1 MQGCCPAY
9 GPQGHSRLEGTFRGS
24 QQWQSITSVVPQSPD
39 VAITPQRAGEPGEAG
54 LPLLLPS
61 ARRRGPRTPPPAA
74 QAPPMS
80 PGGTQAACLA
90 LPFISPSFFH
100 PKMGETSQAA
110 GPGLPTLPP
119 CSGCS
124 LAPTVGKGT
133 PQPSRDITGVSSLW
147 AGELPYLPS
156 LSALRCPVPP
166 PSPWADSPVLSR
178 LGIPDGISGD
188 LRCVSRELLGAT
200 DPATVLG
207 GGLRGGRALGP
218 GTRGCSRGMPPHPAS
233 PSCSGEHSRVLH
245 PGVPLRLGSALT
257 ASWVLLGTRIPGW
270 AGLNAPGLGQGCRH
284 LTFPLLS
291 VTLLVSFGSSMLYG
305 YNLAVVNSPA
315 VHIKAFYNATWSQ
328 RYGHGLAPGP
338 LTLLYSLTVSI
349 FALGGLVGSLLVGVL
364 VERYGRNGTL
374 SRSALLVILAGSFM
388 GFSRELGSPEM
399 VIIGR
404 SITGL
409 HSGICLSVVPLYLGE
424 IAPKNLRGF
433 LGLMPSIFIC
443 LGVFFAQVLGLPELL
458 GKDRFW
464 PLFLSVVVIPAS
476 FQLLLLHCFPES
488 PRYLLI
494 EKNDVCGASKALRRF
509 LGTPD
514 VQDVIEEMKEEQ
526 RSLSSVEMV
535 SVWQLLRDRSVRWQ
549 TLSVVV
555 VNAGMQ
561 LSGIDA
567 IWFYTNTIFENAGI
581 PVSQIPYTTVGTGAI
596 EVVAGLIGCFTIEK
610 LGRRPLI
617 ITGFCAMGICSA
629 GITISL
635 LLQTTLPWMRYVG
648 VACVV
653 GIIAGFCMGPAGVP
667 FLMTAELFT
676 QSHRPAAYIVGGSLN
691 WLCNFTIGF
700 IFPFLQMS
708 TGAFCYLVFCGICLL
723 VALYVYLI
731 IPETK
736 NKTFMEI
743 SHIFATR
750 RSFFSIPAQLI
761 GMMKLNGYGALESS
775 SLEGS
780 GSSPT

>member
-1 MQGCCPAY
+1 
-9 GPQGHSRLEGTFRGS
+9 
-24 QQWQSITSVVPQSPD
+24 
-39 VAITPQRAGEPGEAG
+39 
-54 LPLLLPS
+54 
-61 ARRRGPRTPPPAA
+61 
-74 QAPPMS
+74 
-80 PGGTQAACLA
+80 
-90 LPFISPSFFH
+90 
-100 PKMGETSQAA
+100 
-110 GPGLPTLPP
+110 
-119 CSGCS
+119 
-124 LAPTVGKGT
+124 
-133 PQPSRDITGVSSLW
+133 
-147 AGELPYLPS
+147 
-156 LSALRCPVPP
+156 
-166 PSPWADSPVLSR
+166 
-178 LGIPDGISGD
+178 
-188 LRCVSRELLGAT
+188 
-200 DPATVLG
+200 
-207 GGLRGGRALGP
+207 
-218 GTRGCSRGMPPHPAS
+218 
-233 PSCSGEHSRVLH
+233 
-245 PGVPLRLGSALT
+245 
-257 ASWVLLGTRIPGW
+257 
-270 AGLNAPGLGQGCRH
+270 

-315 VHIKAFYNATWSQ
+315 AYIKAFYNATWSQ
-328 RYGHGLAPGP
+328 RYGHGLASGP

-374 SRSALLVILAGSFM
+374 SRSALLVLLASGFM

-443 LGVFFAQVLGLPELL
+443 LGVFFAQVLSLPELL
-458 GKDRFW
+458 GEDRFW
-464 PLFLSVVVIPAS
+464 PLFLSVVVVPAS
-476 FQLLLLHCFPES
+476 LQLLLLHCFPES

-494 EKNDVCGASKALRRF
+494 EKNDVCRATEALHRF

-526 RSLSSVEMV
+526 RSLSSVDMV

-629 GITISL
+629 GITVSL
-635 LLQTTLPWMRYVG
+635 LLHIPQPRVPSQTALPWMRYVS

-691 WLCNFTIGF
+691 WLCNFTVGF

-708 TGAFCYLVFCGICLL
+708 AGAFCYLVFCGVCLL

-743 SHIFATR
+743 SHIFA
-750 RSFFSIPAQLI
+750 
-761 GMMKLNGYGALESS
+761 
-775 SLEGS
+775 
-780 GSSPT
+780 

>member
-1 MQGCCPAY
+1 
-9 GPQGHSRLEGTFRGS
+9 
-24 QQWQSITSVVPQSPD
+24 
-39 VAITPQRAGEPGEAG
+39 
-54 LPLLLPS
+54 
-61 ARRRGPRTPPPAA
+61 
-74 QAPPMS
+74 
-80 PGGTQAACLA
+80 
-90 LPFISPSFFH
+90 
-100 PKMGETSQAA
+100 MGETSRAA
-110 GPGLPTLPP
+110 EPGLP
-119 CSGCS
+119 SS
-124 LAPTVGKGT
+124 
-133 PQPSRDITGVSSLW
+133 PS
-147 AGELPYLPS
+147 P
-156 LSALRCPVPP
+156 PP
-166 PSPWADSPVLSR
+166 PSPRSACSPAPPV
-178 LGIPDGISGD
+178 GK
-188 LRCVSRELLGAT
+188 
-200 DPATVLG
+200 
-207 GGLRGGRALGP
+207 GP
-218 GTRGCSRGMPPHPAS
+218 GGDITG
-233 PSCSGEHSRVLH
+233 
-245 PGVPLRLGSALT
+245 
-257 ASWVLLGTRIPGW
+257 
-270 AGLNAPGLGQGCRH
+270 H

-315 VHIKAFYNATWSQ
+315 EHIKAFYNATWSQ
-328 RYGHGLAPGP
+328 RYGHGLAPGL
-338 LTLLYSLTVSI
+338 LTLLYALTVSS

-364 VERYGRNGTL
+364 VEQYGRTGAL
-374 SRSALLVILAGSFM
+374 SRSALLVLLAGGFM
-388 GFSRELGSPEM
+388 GFSRELESPEM

-443 LGVFFAQVLGLPELL
+443 LGIFSAQVLGLPELL

-464 PLFLSVVVIPAS
+464 PLFLSVVVVPAS
-476 FQLLLLHCFPES
+476 LQLLLLHCFPES

-494 EKNDVCGASKALRRF
+494 ERNDVYGATKALHRF

-526 RSLSSVEMV
+526 RSLFSMEMV

-555 VNAGMQ
+555 VSAGMQ

-581 PVSQIPYTTVGTGAI
+581 PVSQIPYTTMGTGAI
-596 EVVAGLIGCFTIEK
+596 EVVAGLIGCFTIERV
-610 LGRRPLI
+610 GRRPLI

-635 LLQTTLPWMRYVG
+635 LLQAALPWMRYVSI
-648 VACVV
+648 ACVV

-667 FLMTAELFT
+667 LLMTAELFM

-691 WLCNFTIGF
+691 WLCNFIIGL

-708 TGAFCYLVFCGICLL
+708 AGAFCYLVFSGVCLL
-723 VALYVYLI
+723 VALYVYLV

-743 SHIFATR
+743 SHIFAMR
-750 RSFFSIPAQLI
+750 RSVLSVPAHLI
-761 GMMKLNGYGALESS
+761 GMKKLDGYGALESS

-780 GSSPT
+780 GSSLL

>member
-1 MQGCCPAY
+1 
-9 GPQGHSRLEGTFRGS
+9 
-24 QQWQSITSVVPQSPD
+24 
-39 VAITPQRAGEPGEAG
+39 
-54 LPLLLPS
+54 
-61 ARRRGPRTPPPAA
+61 
-74 QAPPMS
+74 
-80 PGGTQAACLA
+80 
-90 LPFISPSFFH
+90 
-100 PKMGETSQAA
+100 
-110 GPGLPTLPP
+110 
-119 CSGCS
+119 
-124 LAPTVGKGT
+124 
-133 PQPSRDITGVSSLW
+133 
-147 AGELPYLPS
+147 
-156 LSALRCPVPP
+156 
-166 PSPWADSPVLSR
+166 
-178 LGIPDGISGD
+178 
-188 LRCVSRELLGAT
+188 
-200 DPATVLG
+200 
-207 GGLRGGRALGP
+207 
-218 GTRGCSRGMPPHPAS
+218 
-233 PSCSGEHSRVLH
+233 
-245 PGVPLRLGSALT
+245 
-257 ASWVLLGTRIPGW
+257 
-270 AGLNAPGLGQGCRH
+270 

-291 VTLLVSFGSSMLYG
+291 VTLLVSFGSSTLYG

-374 SRSALLVILAGSFM
+374 SRSSLLILLAGGFM
-388 GFSRELGSPEM
+388 GFSRELGSLEM

-409 HSGICLSVVPLYLGE
+409 HSGRCCRAVHSPFLTAWSPTAHSQGTGEEFILPMATGSVVG
-424 IAPKNLRGF
+424 
-433 LGLMPSIFIC
+433 IFIC

-458 GKDRFW
+458 GEDRFW
-464 PLFLSVVVIPAS
+464 PLFLSVVVVPAS
-476 FQLLLLHCFPES
+476 LQLLLLHCFPES

-494 EKNDVCGASKALRRF
+494 ERNDVCGATKALRQF
-509 LGTPD
+509 LGTLD

-526 RSLSSVEMV
+526 QSLSSMEMV

-581 PVSQIPYTTVGTGAI
+581 PMSQIPYATVGTGAT

-617 ITGFCAMGICSA
+617 ITGFCVMGICLA
-629 GITISL
+629 GITFSL
-635 LLQTTLPWMRYVG
+635 LLQTALPWMRYVS
-648 VACVV
+648 VTCMV

-691 WLCNFTIGF
+691 WLCNFTVGF
-700 IFPFLQMS
+700 VFPFLQMS

-723 VALYVYLI
+723 VALYIYLV

-743 SHIFATR
+743 SCIFA
-750 RSFFSIPAQLI
+750 
-761 GMMKLNGYGALESS
+761 
-775 SLEGS
+775 
-780 GSSPT
+780 

>member
-1 MQGCCPAY
+1 
-9 GPQGHSRLEGTFRGS
+9 
-24 QQWQSITSVVPQSPD
+24 
-39 VAITPQRAGEPGEAG
+39 
-54 LPLLLPS
+54 
-61 ARRRGPRTPPPAA
+61 
-74 QAPPMS
+74 
-80 PGGTQAACLA
+80 
-90 LPFISPSFFH
+90 
-100 PKMGETSQAA
+100 
-110 GPGLPTLPP
+110 
-119 CSGCS
+119 
-124 LAPTVGKGT
+124 
-133 PQPSRDITGVSSLW
+133 
-147 AGELPYLPS
+147 
-156 LSALRCPVPP
+156 
-166 PSPWADSPVLSR
+166 
-178 LGIPDGISGD
+178 
-188 LRCVSRELLGAT
+188 
-200 DPATVLG
+200 
-207 GGLRGGRALGP
+207 
-218 GTRGCSRGMPPHPAS
+218 
-233 PSCSGEHSRVLH
+233 
-245 PGVPLRLGSALT
+245 
-257 ASWVLLGTRIPGW
+257 
-270 AGLNAPGLGQGCRH
+270 

-315 VHIKAFYNATWSQ
+315 EHIKAFYNATWSQ
-328 RYGHGLAPGP
+328 RYGHGLASGP
-338 LTLLYSLTVSI
+338 LTLLYSLTVST

-374 SRSALLVILAGSFM
+374 SRSALLVLLAGGFM

-404 SITGL
+404 AITGL

-458 GKDRFW
+458 GKDKFW
-464 PLFLSVVVIPAS
+464 PLFLSLVVVPAS
-476 FQLLLLHCFPES
+476 LQLLLLHCFPES

-494 EKNDVCGASKALRRF
+494 ERNDVCGATAALRRF

-514 VQDVIEEMKEEQ
+514 VQDVIEEMKKEQ
-526 RSLSSVEMV
+526 RSLSSVEMI
-535 SVWQLLRDRSVRWQ
+535 SVWQLLRDRSARWQ

-581 PVSQIPYTTVGTGAI
+581 PESQIPYTTVGTGAI

-617 ITGFCAMGICSA
+617 ITGFCAMGLCLA
-629 GITISL
+629 GITVSL
-635 LLQTTLPWMRYVG
+635 LLQVGQPVPRTLDLSP
-648 VACVV
+648 
-653 GIIAGFCMGPAGVP
+653 PSTAGVP

-708 TGAFCYLVFCGICLL
+708 AGAFCYLVFCGICLL
-723 VALYVYLI
+723 VALYVYLV

-743 SHIFATR
+743 SHIFA
-750 RSFFSIPAQLI
+750 
-761 GMMKLNGYGALESS
+761 
-775 SLEGS
+775 
-780 GSSPT
+780 

>member
-1 MQGCCPAY
+1 
-9 GPQGHSRLEGTFRGS
+9 
-24 QQWQSITSVVPQSPD
+24 
-39 VAITPQRAGEPGEAG
+39 
-54 LPLLLPS
+54 
-61 ARRRGPRTPPPAA
+61 
-74 QAPPMS
+74 
-80 PGGTQAACLA
+80 
-90 LPFISPSFFH
+90 
-100 PKMGETSQAA
+100 
-110 GPGLPTLPP
+110 
-119 CSGCS
+119 
-124 LAPTVGKGT
+124 
-133 PQPSRDITGVSSLW
+133 
-147 AGELPYLPS
+147 
-156 LSALRCPVPP
+156 
-166 PSPWADSPVLSR
+166 
-178 LGIPDGISGD
+178 
-188 LRCVSRELLGAT
+188 
-200 DPATVLG
+200 
-207 GGLRGGRALGP
+207 
-218 GTRGCSRGMPPHPAS
+218 
-233 PSCSGEHSRVLH
+233 
-245 PGVPLRLGSALT
+245 
-257 ASWVLLGTRIPGW
+257 
-270 AGLNAPGLGQGCRH
+270 
-284 LTFPLLS
+284 
-291 VTLLVSFGSSMLYG
+291 SMLYG

-315 VHIKAFYNATWSQ
+315 EHIKAFYNATWSQ

-338 LTLLYSLTVSI
+338 LTLLYALTVSI

-364 VERYGRNGTL
+364 VEH
-374 SRSALLVILAGSFM
+374 ALLVLLAGGFM

-443 LGVFFAQVLGLPELL
+443 LGVFSAQVLGLPELL
-458 GKDRFW
+458 GKVSTDRFW
-464 PLFLSVVVIPAS
+464 PLFLSVVVVPAS
-476 FQLLLLHCFPES
+476 LQLLLLHCFPES

-494 EKNDVCGASKALRRF
+494 ERNDVCGATKALHRF

-526 RSLSSVEMV
+526 RSLSSMEMV

-581 PVSQIPYTTVGTGAI
+581 PVSQIPYTTMGTGAI
-596 EVVAGLIGCFTIEK
+596 EVVAGLIGRV
-610 LGRRPLI
+610 GRRPLI
-617 ITGFCAMGICSA
+617 ITGFCAMGVCSA

-635 LLQTTLPWMRYVG
+635 LLQVG
-648 VACVV
+648 PGHCHPQENL
-653 GIIAGFCMGPAGVP
+653 GLSGGGMAGVP
-667 FLMTAELFT
+667 FLMTAELFM

-708 TGAFCYLVFCGICLL
+708 AGAFCYLVFCAVCLL
-723 VALYVYLI
+723 VALYVYLV

-750 RSFFSIPAQLI
+750 PLPPEPLFGKF
-761 GMMKLNGYGALESS
+761 
-775 SLEGS
+775 SLEWQQQECAGMGGCFS
-780 GSSPT
+780 STREEQTGKRSLSSPL

>member
-1 MQGCCPAY
+1 
-9 GPQGHSRLEGTFRGS
+9 
-24 QQWQSITSVVPQSPD
+24 
-39 VAITPQRAGEPGEAG
+39 
-54 LPLLLPS
+54 
-61 ARRRGPRTPPPAA
+61 
-74 QAPPMS
+74 
-80 PGGTQAACLA
+80 
-90 LPFISPSFFH
+90 
-100 PKMGETSQAA
+100 
-110 GPGLPTLPP
+110 
-119 CSGCS
+119 
-124 LAPTVGKGT
+124 
-133 PQPSRDITGVSSLW
+133 
-147 AGELPYLPS
+147 
-156 LSALRCPVPP
+156 
-166 PSPWADSPVLSR
+166 
-178 LGIPDGISGD
+178 
-188 LRCVSRELLGAT
+188 
-200 DPATVLG
+200 
-207 GGLRGGRALGP
+207 
-218 GTRGCSRGMPPHPAS
+218 
-233 PSCSGEHSRVLH
+233 
-245 PGVPLRLGSALT
+245 
-257 ASWVLLGTRIPGW
+257 
-270 AGLNAPGLGQGCRH
+270 

-315 VHIKAFYNATWSQ
+315 MHIKAFYNATWSR

-364 VERYGRNGTL
+364 VEQYGRNGTL
-374 SRSALLVILAGSFM
+374 SRSTLLVLLAGGFM

-409 HSGICLSVVPLYLGE
+409 HSGRCYGTVLSPFLRAWSRMAHFQGAGE
-424 IAPKNLRGF
+424 DFIFPMATGSMVGNLRGF

-458 GKDRFW
+458 GEDRFW
-464 PLFLSVVVIPAS
+464 PLFLSVVVIPA
-476 FQLLLLHCFPES
+476 FLQLLLLHCFPES

-494 EKNDVCGASKALRRF
+494 ERNDISGATKALHRF
-509 LGTPD
+509 LGTPG

-526 RSLSSVEMV
+526 QSLSSMEMV
-535 SVWQLLRDRSVRWQ
+535 SVWQLLRDHSVRWQ

-610 LGRRPLI
+610 VGRRPLI

-629 GITISL
+629 GITVSL
-635 LLQTTLPWMRYVG
+635 LLQTTLPWMRYLS

-676 QSHRPAAYIVGGSLN
+676 QSHRPSAYIVGGSLN
-691 WLCNFTIGF
+691 WLCNFTVGF

-708 TGAFCYLVFCGICLL
+708 AGAFCYLVFCGVCLL
-723 VALYVYLI
+723 VALYVYLV

-743 SHIFATR
+743 SHIFA
-750 RSFFSIPAQLI
+750 
-761 GMMKLNGYGALESS
+761 
-775 SLEGS
+775 
-780 GSSPT
+780 

>member
-1 MQGCCPAY
+1 MQGCLPCLRSPPPPPCGADMR
-9 GPQGHSRLEGTFRGS
+9 GALNGATNEPRGH
-24 QQWQSITSVVPQSPD
+24 
-39 VAITPQRAGEPGEAG
+39 PGC
-54 LPLLLPS
+54 LPCLPS
-61 ARRRGPRTPPPAA
+61 
-74 QAPPMS
+74 
-80 PGGTQAACLA
+80 L
-90 LPFISPSFFH
+90 SPSFFH
-100 PKMGETSQAA
+100 VKMGERNQAA
-110 GPGLPTLPP
+110 GPGLPSSPP
-119 CSGCS
+119 PPPPVPCFARS

-133 PQPSRDITGVSSLW
+133 PEPGGDITG
-147 AGELPYLPS
+147 
-156 LSALRCPVPP
+156 
-166 PSPWADSPVLSR
+166 
-178 LGIPDGISGD
+178 
-188 LRCVSRELLGAT
+188 
-200 DPATVLG
+200 
-207 GGLRGGRALGP
+207 
-218 GTRGCSRGMPPHPAS
+218 
-233 PSCSGEHSRVLH
+233 
-245 PGVPLRLGSALT
+245 
-257 ASWVLLGTRIPGW
+257 
-270 AGLNAPGLGQGCRH
+270 H

-315 VHIKAFYNATWSQ
+315 VNIKAFYNATWSQ

-364 VERYGRNGTL
+364 VEWYGRNGTL
-374 SRSALLVILAGSFM
+374 SRSTLLILLAGGFM
-388 GFSRELGSPEM
+388 GFSRELESPEM

-443 LGVFFAQVLGLPELL
+443 LGVFLAQVLGLPELL

-476 FQLLLLHCFPES
+476 LQLLLLHCFPES

-494 EKNDVCGASKALRRF
+494 ERNDVCGATKALRRF

-535 SVWQLLRDRSVRWQ
+535 SVWQLLQDRSVRWQ

-567 IWFYTNTIFENAGI
+567 MWFYTNTIFENARI
-581 PVSQIPYTTVGTGAI
+581 PTSQIPYTTVGTGAI

-617 ITGFCAMGICSA
+617 ITGFCTMGICSA
-629 GITISL
+629 GITVSL
-635 LLQTTLPWMRYVG
+635 LLQTTLPWMRYVSI
-648 VACVV
+648 ACVV
-653 GIIAGFCMGPAGVP
+653 GIITGFCMGPAGIP

-691 WLCNFTIGF
+691 WLCNFTVGF
-700 IFPFLQMS
+700 VFPFLQMS
-708 TGAFCYLVFCGICLL
+708 AGAFCYLLFCGVCLL

-743 SHIFATR
+743 SHIFTTR
-750 RSFFSIPAQLI
+750 HSFLSIPAHLI
-761 GMMKLNGYGALESS
+761 GMVKLDGYGALESS

-780 GSSPT
+780 GSSLP

>member
-1 MQGCCPAY
+1 
-9 GPQGHSRLEGTFRGS
+9 
-24 QQWQSITSVVPQSPD
+24 
-39 VAITPQRAGEPGEAG
+39 
-54 LPLLLPS
+54 
-61 ARRRGPRTPPPAA
+61 
-74 QAPPMS
+74 
-80 PGGTQAACLA
+80 
-90 LPFISPSFFH
+90 
-100 PKMGETSQAA
+100 
-110 GPGLPTLPP
+110 
-119 CSGCS
+119 
-124 LAPTVGKGT
+124 
-133 PQPSRDITGVSSLW
+133 
-147 AGELPYLPS
+147 
-156 LSALRCPVPP
+156 
-166 PSPWADSPVLSR
+166 
-178 LGIPDGISGD
+178 
-188 LRCVSRELLGAT
+188 
-200 DPATVLG
+200 
-207 GGLRGGRALGP
+207 
-218 GTRGCSRGMPPHPAS
+218 
-233 PSCSGEHSRVLH
+233 
-245 PGVPLRLGSALT
+245 
-257 ASWVLLGTRIPGW
+257 
-270 AGLNAPGLGQGCRH
+270 

-315 VHIKAFYNATWSQ
+315 EHIKTFYNATWSQ

-374 SRSALLVILAGSFM
+374 SRSALLVLLAGGFM
-388 GFSRELGSPEM
+388 GFSRELASPEM

-404 SITGL
+404 AITGL
-409 HSGICLSVVPLYLGE
+409 HSGRCSLGCR
-424 IAPKNLRGF
+424 AVQDSFLTAWPPSAHSQGTGGDYVFPMATGF
-433 LGLMPSIFIC
+433 LGLIPSIFIC
-443 LGVFFAQVLGLPELL
+443 LGVFSAQVLGLPELL

-464 PLFLSVVVIPAS
+464 PLFLSVVVVPTS
-476 FQLLLLHCFPES
+476 LQLLLLHCFPES

-494 EKNDVCGASKALRRF
+494 ERNDVCGATKALHRF
-509 LGTPD
+509 LGTLD
-514 VQDVIEEMKEEQ
+514 VQYVVEEMKKEQ

-535 SVWQLLRDRSVRWQ
+535 SVWQLLQDRSVRWQ

-635 LLQTTLPWMRYVG
+635 LLQTALPWMSYIS

-691 WLCNFTIGF
+691 WLCNFTVGF

-708 TGAFCYLVFCGICLL
+708 AGAFCYLVFCGVCLL
-723 VALYVYLI
+723 VALYVYVI

-743 SHIFATR
+743 SHIFA
-750 RSFFSIPAQLI
+750 
-761 GMMKLNGYGALESS
+761 
-775 SLEGS
+775 
-780 GSSPT
+780 

>member
-1 MQGCCPAY
+1 
-9 GPQGHSRLEGTFRGS
+9 
-24 QQWQSITSVVPQSPD
+24 
-39 VAITPQRAGEPGEAG
+39 
-54 LPLLLPS
+54 
-61 ARRRGPRTPPPAA
+61 
-74 QAPPMS
+74 
-80 PGGTQAACLA
+80 
-90 LPFISPSFFH
+90 
-100 PKMGETSQAA
+100 
-110 GPGLPTLPP
+110 
-119 CSGCS
+119 
-124 LAPTVGKGT
+124 
-133 PQPSRDITGVSSLW
+133 
-147 AGELPYLPS
+147 
-156 LSALRCPVPP
+156 
-166 PSPWADSPVLSR
+166 
-178 LGIPDGISGD
+178 
-188 LRCVSRELLGAT
+188 
-200 DPATVLG
+200 
-207 GGLRGGRALGP
+207 
-218 GTRGCSRGMPPHPAS
+218 
-233 PSCSGEHSRVLH
+233 
-245 PGVPLRLGSALT
+245 
-257 ASWVLLGTRIPGW
+257 
-270 AGLNAPGLGQGCRH
+270 

-315 VHIKAFYNATWSQ
+315 VHIKAFYNTTWAW

-374 SRSALLVILAGSFM
+374 SRSTLLVLLAGGFM

-409 HSGICLSVVPLYLGE
+409 HSGRCCLGCVAVHGLFLM
-424 IAPKNLRGF
+424 AQCF
-433 LGLMPSIFIC
+433 LGLVPSIFIC
-443 LGVFFAQVLGLPELL
+443 LGVFLAQLLGLPELL
-458 GKDRFW
+458 GEDRFW

-476 FQLLLLHCFPES
+476 LQLLLLHCFPES

-494 EKNDVCGASKALRRF
+494 ERNDICGASKALRRF
-509 LGTPD
+509 LGTSD

-526 RSLSSVEMV
+526 RSLSSVEVV

-581 PVSQIPYTTVGTGAI
+581 PASQIPYTTVGTGAI

-610 LGRRPLI
+610 VGRRPLV

-629 GITISL
+629 GITVSL
-635 LLQTTLPWMRYVG
+635 LLQTALPWMRYVG

-667 FLMTAELFT
+667 FLMTAELFM

-691 WLCNFTIGF
+691 WLCNFTVGF

-708 TGAFCYLVFCGICLL
+708 AGAFCYLVFCGICLL

-743 SHIFATR
+743 SHIFT
-750 RSFFSIPAQLI
+750 
-761 GMMKLNGYGALESS
+761 
-775 SLEGS
+775 
-780 GSSPT
+780 